1 MYYNKCLNDSSGK
14 RSGLGSLLNVS
25 IYNFSGLKH
34 IKKGYIEMT
43 EKIYLEAFEK
53 CPGSL
58 CFPLLRACGLE

>member
-14 RSGLGSLLNVS
+14 RSGLGSLFNVS

-43 EKIYLEAFEK
+43 EKIFLEHF
-53 CPGSL
+53 
-58 CFPLLRACGLE
+58 